1 MKWIWETE
9 SSIIT
14 SINIWQQVTN
24 DNTEIDKKKNWGQI
38 NVTHADNM
46 IQAFDYFTFIS
57 TKQQMVQQPW
67 SD

>member
-24 DNTEIDKKKNWGQI
+24 DNTEIDNKNRGPI
-38 NVTHADNM
+38 NVTQADNM
-46 IQAFDYFTFIS
+46 IQAIDYFTFIS